1 MPFAHTGGLTS
12 TELEGLDCVQKA
24 EDELVRSSQV
34 GLTTDRAMHREVVGI
49 PCKKFLDSVPAEDS
63 DKGVQES
70 AG

>member
-1 MPFAHTGGLTS
+1 MSLCAAAKS
-12 TELEGLDCVQKA
+12 A
-24 EDELVRSSQV
+24 
-34 GLTTDRAMHREVVGI
+34 LTTDRAMHREVVGI